1 MKISILRSSR
11 GASRTPA
18 ALALGAALAL
28 TLTACGDDGS
38 GAAGDDGAEGSGTG
52 KITFWDN
59 NGGVRTDIWKEII
72 ADFEKANPDIDVE
85 YVGVASTEYQSKV
98 DTAIQG
104 GGLPDV
110 GGVGAAMAAGF
121 AAQNALEPLQDRLA
135 ESSLDGKLNE
145 SMIESLKAAG
155 GSEENLYSIPTS
167 ANNGVLYY
175 RTDLFEKEGLKEPS
189 SWDAFY
195 EAAEKLTDAKN
206 NAFGYTIRGGAG
218 SIAQAL
224 DAMYG
229 QSGITSFW
237 DEAGEKTTLND
248 PKNVEA
254 LEKYAALYKKTTPS
268 ADLNNDF
275 TKMVAQYDS
284 GTIGML
290 NHNLGSYQDHVKAFG
305 TDKFRGIPQPTGPGG
320 KRVQV
325 SNPVDGLG
333 IYKASKNKEAAWK
346 FIEFA
351 SGHEANSKFNE
362 SAGQVPANTEAAKDE
377 WISKAEPTK
386 LAAEALN
393 DGSTTIVQLPYYLPD
408 WNTLSKTDN
417 EPNFQKVLLGDMSAK
432 DFLDTMAGQLNEA
445 QAEWNEQKKG

>member
-1 MKISILRSSR
+1 MKSSIRRSR
-11 GASRTPA
+11 HA
-18 ALALGAALAL
+18 ATAVALGSVLAL
-28 TLTACGDDGS
+28 TATACGDDGS
-38 GAAGDDGAEGSGTG
+38 GAGGDKGAEGSGKG
-52 KITFWDN
+52 KIVFWDN
-59 NGGVRTDIWKEII
+59 NGGVRTDIWKQII
-72 ADFEKANPDIDVE
+72 ADFEKANPSIKVD
-85 YVGVASTEYQSKV
+85 YVGISATEYQSKV

-121 AAQNALEPLQDRLA
+121 AAQNALDP
-135 ESSLDGKLNE
+135 LDGRLGKSTLKDKLNE
-145 SMIESLKAAG
+145 GMVESLKSAG
-155 GSEENLYSIPTS
+155 GGDALYSIPTS
-167 ANNGVLYY
+167 ANNGTLYY
-175 RTDLFEKEGLKEPS
+175 RTDLFRKAGLDAPTTWEK
-189 SWDAFY
+189 FY
-195 EAAEKLTDAKN
+195 EAAEKLTNAKKN
-206 NAFGYTIRGGAG
+206 EFGYTIRGGAG

-237 DEAGEKTTLND
+237 DADGKKTTVND

-254 LEKYAALYKKTTPS
+254 LQKYAGLYKKYTPA

-275 TKMVAQYDS
+275 TKMVAQWDS

-290 NHNLGSYQDHVKAFG
+290 NHNLGSYQDHVKALG
-305 TDKFRGIPQPTGPGG
+305 PGKFRGIPQPTGPGG

-333 IYKASKNKEAAWK
+333 LFKSSKNKEAAWK

-351 SGHEANSKFNE
+351 ASHESNSKWNE
-362 SAGQVPANTEAAKDE
+362 SAGAIPSNTDAAKDA

-386 LAAEALN
+386 LAAGALN

-408 WNTLSKTDN
+408 WNTISKADN
-417 EPNFQKVLLGDMSAK
+417 EPSFQKVLLGDMSAEE
-432 DFLDTMAGQLNEA
+432 FLDKMADQLNEA
-445 QAEWNEQKKG
+445 QAEWDQQKG

>member
-1 MKISILRSSR
+1 MKISIRRSR
-11 GASRTPA
+11 RA
-18 ALALGAALAL
+18 AIAVALGSVLAL
-28 TLTACGDDGS
+28 TATACGDDGS
-38 GAAGDDGAEGSGTG
+38 GSGGDKGSEGSGKG
-52 KITFWDN
+52 EIVFWDN

-72 ADFEKANPDIDVE
+72 ADFEKANPDIKVE
-85 YVGVASTEYQSKV
+85 YVPIAATEVQSKY

-110 GGVGAAMAAGF
+110 GGVGAAMLAGI
-121 AAQNALEPLQDRLA
+121 AAQDALEPVETRLS
-135 ESSLDGKLNE
+135 ESGLNGKLNE
-145 SMIESLKAAG
+145 DMVESVKVAG
-155 GSEENLYSIPTS
+155 GSEEHMYSIPTS

-175 RTDLFEKEGLKEPS
+175 RTDLFKKAGLEEPTT
-189 SWDAFY
+189 WDAFY
-195 EAAEKLTDAKN
+195 EAAEKLTNVGKN
-206 NAFGYTIRGGAG
+206 QFGYTIRGGAG

-237 DEAGEKTTLND
+237 DGDKTTVND

-254 LEKYAALYKKTTPS
+254 LEKYAGLYKKVTPA

-275 TKMVAQYDS
+275 TKMVAQWDS

-305 TDKFRGIPQPTGPGG
+305 VDKFRGIPQPVGPSG

-333 IYKASKNKEAAWK
+333 LFKSSKNKDAAWK

-351 SGHEANSKFNE
+351 ASHEANSKWNE
-362 SAGQVPANTEAAKDE
+362 SAGAIPSNTDAAKDA
-377 WISKAEPTK
+377 WISEAEPTK
-386 LAAEALN
+386 LAAASLN

-408 WNTLSKTDN
+408 WNTISKADN
-417 EPNFQKVLLGDMSAK
+417 EPNFQKVLLGKMSAK
-432 DFLDTMAGQLNEA
+432 DFLDTLAEQLNEA
-445 QAEWNEQKKG
+445 QAEWNEQKS